1 MIDREKVYLA
11 SEYFEKAYRL
21 HISGKIS
28 EAIKA
33 YRKSIAY
40 YPTAKTHTHLGW
52 ALSLEKRYEEA
63 IEECKIAIELD
74 PDYGNPYNDI
84 GTYLIALNRFD
95 EAIYYLQKA
104 IDAQNY
110 DMKHIPLFHLG
121 KINELRGA
129 YFTALK
135 YYSDSLEQNPD
146 FEVAKTAYYK
156 LVAMMN

>member
-11 SEYFEKAYRL
+11 SEYFERAYRL
-21 HISGKIS
+21 HLNGKIS
-28 EAIKA
+28 EAIKE
-33 YRKSIAY
+33 YRKSISF

-84 GTYLIALNRFD
+84 GTYLIALNKLD

-104 IDAQNY
+104 IEIKNY
-110 DMKHIPLFHLG
+110 EMKHIPLYHLG
-121 KINELRGA
+121 KIHELKGA
-129 YFTALK
+129 FYTAMK
-135 YYSDSLEQNPD
+135 YYSDSIEHNPD
-146 FEVAKTAYYK
+146 FEIARTAYYK

>member
-1 MIDREKVYLA
+1 MIDKEKEYLA
-11 SEYFEKAYRL
+11 LEYFEKAYRL
-21 HISGKIS
+21 HISGKIK

-33 YRKSIAY
+33 YRKSLSY
-40 YPTAKTHTHLGW
+40 YPTAKTHAHLGW

-84 GTYLIALNRFD
+84 GTYLIALNKFD
-95 EAIYYLQKA
+95 EAIYWFQKA
-104 IDAQNY
+104 LDAKEY
-110 DMKHIPLFHLG
+110 STLYIPLYHLG
-121 KINELRGA
+121 KIYEMKGF

-135 YYSDSLEQNPD
+135 YYSDSMEQNSE
-146 FEVAKTAYYK
+146 FEPAKTAYYK